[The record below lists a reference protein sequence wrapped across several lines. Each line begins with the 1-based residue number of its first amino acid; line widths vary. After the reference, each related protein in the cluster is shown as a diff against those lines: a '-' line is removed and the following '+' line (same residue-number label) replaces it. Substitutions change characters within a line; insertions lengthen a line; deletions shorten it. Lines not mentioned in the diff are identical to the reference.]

1 MSTNKFITD
10 KKAFT
15 TALFEEAFGKTV
27 NEVLS
32 HWDRYI
38 SLFLEGSLTN
48 MLAAYK
54 YAQQNKDE
62 LDFYSFMCF
71 WLACHDRNTL
81 TSKFEYYKEALAYC
95 KDPELKKDIEINYNL
110 VKERIEKGTYVGIHP
125 SAANRIEGIEKLKPF
140 FNDGCC
146 LHDAQF
152 KNMVYDRDKNT
163 LDIEIDTCIPE
174 WADDNKCHLIPFH
187 FSDLLSVEADMD
199 YGNDY
204 VHESHI
210 YADENYIYVEFD
222 SVYLKIC
229 SRHLSIGYVI

>member
-1 MSTNKFITD
+1 MSTQKFITD

-32 HWDRYI
+32 HWDHYT
-38 SLFLEGSLTN
+38 SLFLGGALTN

-54 YAQQNKDE
+54 YAQQDKDE
-62 LDFYSFMCF
+62 LEFYSFMCF

-81 TSKFEYYKEALAYC
+81 TPKSEYYKEALEYC
-95 KDPELKKDIEINYNL
+95 KDSELKKDIELNYNL
-110 VKERIEKGTYVGIHP
+110 VKERLEKETHIGIHP
-125 SAANRIEGIEKLKPF
+125 SAANRIVGIEKLKPF
-140 FNDGCC
+140 FSGGCC
-146 LHDAQF
+146 LHDAEV
-152 KNMVYDRDKNT
+152 KSMVYDRDKNI
-163 LDIEIDTCIPE
+163 LDIDIDTCIPE
-174 WADDNKCHLIPFH
+174 WSDDNKCHIIPFR
-187 FSDLLSVEADMD
+187 FSDLLSVEVDMD

-210 YADENYIYVEFD
+210 YADDNFIYAMFD

-229 SRHLSIGYVI
+229 SRHLSIGDVI